1 VSLDVQL
8 NGERIGELTETADRG
23 YCFAYAPEM
32 LTREGEGTALLSHSL
47 PLRADPYGPEESR
60 PYFEG
65 LLPAGLRRLRVG
77 AEHGIR
83 RDDDIALLDALGRDC
98 PGAVTFPTSAK
109 AIAFQTMIREVKS
122 GRPASTDWLAEA
134 ELEQQMWDVPRWR
147 FDPMREELMLYTLP
161 GPRRKLAL
169 VYDEAGDRW
178 AWPGLERPST
188 HVIKPETD
196 EPEDLVVNELAC
208 ILACREA
215 GVSVAHTELRE
226 IAGRRCLVSSRYDR
240 WGEGEERQQQ
250 ESFAQAL
257 GVAPGEVSA
266 EAPSIAAS
274 CELLRSVGD
283 PGSVETLFRA
293 AICGLVL
300 GSSEPPGWAFSLL
313 HTDQGPLL
321 APCCGIY
328 STEVYERADLA
339 PLNPAPPATPRF
351 EGAAELPLDAD
362 SASKLPAALL
372 PTPPPP
378 PAPFQE
384 ALPAIVAG
392 CGLEPQPGL
401 ARAAEIAGRLCA
413 ALDAIAD
420 KATKEGWH
428 EPVIDSIVDL
438 AHERRLEAARAVA
451 G

>member
-8 NGERIGELTETADRG
+8 HGERIGELTETADCG
-23 YCFAYAPEM
+23 YRFTYAAQV
-32 LTREGEGTALLSHSL
+32 LAREEEGMPPLSHSL

-65 LLPAGLRRLRVG
+65 LLPGGLRRLRVG

-83 RDDDIALLDALGRDC
+83 RDNDVALLDALGRDC

-122 GRPASTDWLAEA
+122 GRPASVDWLGEA

-147 FDPMREELMLYTLP
+147 FDPMHEELMLYTLP
-161 GPRRKLAL
+161 GARRKLAL
-169 VYDEAGDRW
+169 VYDEAIGRW

-188 HVIKPETD
+188 HVVKPETD
-196 EPEDLVVNELAC
+196 EPEDLVANEMAC

-215 GVSVAHTELRE
+215 GVPVAHTELRE

-240 WGEGEERQQQ
+240 WGEGEERLQQ

-257 GVAPGEVSA
+257 GVAPERVSA

-283 PGSVETLFRA
+283 SDGVETLFRA

-300 GSSEPPGWAFSLL
+300 GSSKPPGWAFSLL
-313 HTDQGPLL
+313 YTDHGPLL

-328 STEVYERADLA
+328 STGVYECADLT
-339 PLNPAPPATPRF
+339 PLNPVPPATPRF
-351 EGAAELPLDAD
+351 ENAAELPLAAD
-362 SASKLPAALL
+362 SASKLPALL
-372 PTPPPP
+372 PTPPPSP
-378 PAPFQE
+378 VPFQE
-384 ALPAIVAG
+384 ALPAIVTG
-392 CGLEPQPGL
+392 CDLDLRPGL

-413 ALDAIAD
+413 ALDKIAD
-420 KATKEGWH
+420 KATREGWH
-428 EPVIDSIVDL
+428 EPVIDRIVDL
-438 AHERRLEAARAVA
+438 ANERRLEAARAA
-451 G
+451 AD